1 MPVPRNITSC
11 GESFMKTRSN
21 FNVGVVQLVLA
32 LLVAPLFV
40 GCSSTHEE
48 GVSSNMRKQWQ
59 VVGGDV
65 KTTTDAAKA
74 VLEEEGLK
82 DITASNTSVDGKASG
97 KKADGTTIDITVT
110 KKSEATSEVTAL
122 VGTMGSPTYG
132 AEIVK
137 KIRDRV
143 EKK

>member
-1 MPVPRNITSC
+1 
-11 GESFMKTRSN
+11 MKRHFTLN
-21 FNVGVVQLVLA
+21 FRAVQVVVLF
-32 LLVAPLFV
+32 VAAAAFV
-40 GCSSTHEE
+40 GCGSTHEA

-65 KTTTDAAKA
+65 KTTTDASKA

-82 DITASNTSVDGKASG
+82 DITASNTTIDGKASG
-97 KKADGTTIDITVT
+97 KKADGTTVDVTVT
-110 KKSEATSEVTAL
+110 KKTDATSEVTVL